1 MDGADVSVEGK
12 VTCASW
18 IKRPENTH
26 LVVIG
31 KSTGT
36 CSSLEIFSFNS
47 ENTSLSS
54 SPKAT
59 YVLEEGGEPVRIA
72 VHPSGDD
79 FVCSTTTGCKLFEL
93 YGHED
98 NIKFVCKEFPIQ
110 DVGPQKCMA
119 FSVDGSKL
127 ATGGVDGHFRLFE
140 WPTMRI
146 IVDEPKAH
154 KSFRDMDF
162 TYS

>member
-1 MDGADVSVEGK
+1 MDDGDVSVEGK
-12 VTCASW
+12 
-18 IKRPENTH
+18 
-26 LVVIG
+26 
-31 KSTGT
+31 
-36 CSSLEIFSFNS
+36 
-47 ENTSLSS
+47 
-54 SPKAT
+54 AT
-59 YVLEEGGEPVRIA
+59 YLFEQGGEPVRIV

-98 NIKFVCKEFPIQ
+98 NIIFVCKEFPLQ

-127 ATGGVDGHFRLFE
+127 AIGGVDGHFRLFE
-140 WPTMRI
+140 WPTMSI

-162 TYS
+162 RFRVLSFHVHRWCRQNMEHKGTVFQ

>member
-1 MDGADVSVEGK
+1 DVFV
-12 VTCASW
+12 
-18 IKRPENTH
+18 ENTH

-31 KSTGT
+31 KSAET

-59 YVLEEGGEPVRIA
+59 YLFEEGGEPVWIA
-72 VHPSGDD
+72 VHPNMVD
-79 FVCSTTTGCKLFEL
+79 FVLFEL
-93 YGHED
+93 CHED
-98 NIKFVCKEFPIQ
+98 NIKFVCKEFPLQ

-127 ATGGVDGHFRLFE
+127 
-140 WPTMRI
+140 W
-146 IVDEPKAH
+146 
-154 KSFRDMDF
+154 S
-162 TYS
+162 

>member
-1 MDGADVSVEGK
+1 MDDGDVSVEGK

-18 IKRPENTH
+18 IKRQ
-26 LVVIG
+26 
-31 KSTGT
+31 
-36 CSSLEIFSFNS
+36 
-47 ENTSLSS
+47 
-54 SPKAT
+54 
-59 YVLEEGGEPVRIA
+59 
-72 VHPSGDD
+72 
-79 FVCSTTTGCKLFEL
+79 LFEL

-98 NIKFVCKEFPIQ
+98 NIKFVCKEFPLQ

-127 ATGGVDGHFRLFE
+127 AIGGVDGHFRLFE

-162 TYS
+162 SVGLVASHFSYVKNINPGILLFLFNYNNRELYGIYEAASSGKMNINPYSCTLDGS